1 MATVTERLAFLVS
14 LDADQAVKG
23 FEKVGSS
30 ADQNLSKMQRGSQA
44 VFNTVK
50 AHALEFAAAGGA
62 ALLGFA
68 VKGVNA
74 FQDLALSAGKFSDAT
89 GVGVEDASR
98 WIEVAGDIGISTEAV
113 QGSIMKMNKA
123 IADGKLDEFGDSIVR
138 ASDGTIDANATFQ
151 NLVTTIGGIEDPTK
165 RALAAQTAFGRGYGE
180 IAELMNMSATDLA
193 AALGSVSDA
202 KVIDDKEL
210 KKARDF
216 RAAMDELGDKV
227 GDAALKIGG
236 VLVPALITVAEKIET
251 ISEKASDVDQ
261 LGSKLGGGSGLAGK
275 VRGALDQ
282 VVGLDNAMSGL
293 SRIFDDNSSAAERL
307 GGAVEFVVGG
317 VPVLGEAVS
326 DLNDNELEL
335 AGVAEMVAAKLRAQK
350 QPYLD
355 MQAAMRGAN
364 SGATEFDASLVDMG
378 DAAADTKRKIEALKS
393 GVDILTGALS
403 KREAFE
409 TYKRSQNEVIWYA
422 AAAAAALEDQTAS
435 EEDKQAAQSR
445 ADEAVRDSIDA
456 TLAYIDTIGGIP
468 KSKAT
473 QIAALIDQGRY
484 AEVQQQ
490 LDELARRRT
499 VIVETIGKFLG
510 REKRAAGGPVSAG
523 RSYLVGEQGPELVT
537 FGANGFVTP
546 NHALSGPNLRADL
559 SGAGGGSA
567 RPIYLTVNAGIG
579 MDSTQV
585 GRQLIEFITEA
596 ERTGGTHWRT
606 R

>member
-98 WIEVAGDIGISTEAV
+98 WIEVAGDIGVSTEAV

-216 RAAMDELGDKV
+216 RAAMDELTDKV
-227 GDAALKIGG
+227 GDVALKIGG
-236 VLVPALITVAEKIET
+236 ALVPALISAIEKIEGFAGF
-251 ISEKASDVDQ
+251 ASDFDD
-261 LGSKLGGGSGLAGK
+261 LGKKVGGGNGLAGK
-275 VRGALDQ
+275 FATVLDQ
-282 VVGLDNAMSGL
+282 VIPFDNVMSGL
-293 SRIFDDNSSAAERL
+293 GRVFDDNSSAAERL
-307 GGAVEFVVGG
+307 GGAVEVLTGG
-317 VPVLGEAVS
+317 IPVLGEQVS
-326 DLNDNELEL
+326 NLNDNELEL
-335 AGVAEMVAAKLRAQK
+335 AGVAAMVAAKLRAQK

-355 MQAAMRGAN
+355 MQIAMRGAN

-409 TYKRSQNEVIWYA
+409 TYKRSQNEVTWYA

-468 KSKAT
+468 KSAAT
-473 QIAALIDQGRY
+473 EIEADIDEGLYAVAQQKLDDLAKTRTARIVAIASL
-484 AEVQQQ
+484 
-490 LDELARRRT
+490 
-499 VIVETIGKFLG
+499 LG
-510 REKRAAGGPVSAG
+510 RDRDTGKGKGEAMGGYAAGI
-523 RSYLVGEQGPELVT
+523 RLVGERGPELVNLPIGST
-537 FGANGFVTP
+537 VTSHP
-546 NHALSGPNLRADL
+546 QLRADL

>member
-62 ALLGFA
+62 ALIGFA
-68 VKGVNA
+68 AKGVSA

-98 WIEVAGDIGISTEAV
+98 WIEVAGDIGVSTEAV

-193 AALGSVSDA
+193 SALGSVSDA

-216 RAAMDELGDKV
+216 RAAMDELTDKV
-227 GDAALKIGG
+227 GDVALKIGG
-236 VLVPALITVAEKIET
+236 ALVPALISAIEKIEGFAGF
-251 ISEKASDVDQ
+251 ASDFDD
-261 LGSKLGGGSGLAGK
+261 LGKKVGGGNGLAGK
-275 VRGALDQ
+275 FATVLDQ
-282 VVGLDNAMSGL
+282 VIPFDNVMSGL
-293 SRIFDDNSSAAERL
+293 GRVFDDNSSAAERL
-307 GGAVEFVVGG
+307 GGAVEVLTGG
-317 VPVLGEAVS
+317 IPVLGEQVS
-326 DLNDNELEL
+326 NLNDNELEL
-335 AGVAEMVAAKLRAQK
+335 AGVAAMLADELRAQK

-364 SGATEFDASLVDMG
+364 SNVTEFDASLVDMG

-546 NHALSGPNLRADL
+546 NHALGGPQLRADL
-559 SGAGGGSA
+559 SGAGGGSV
-567 RPIYLTVNAGIG
+567 RPVNVTINMPPGSDGEDVVRAIRRYERINGAG
-579 MDSTQV
+579 
-585 GRQLIEFITEA
+585 
-596 ERTGGTHWRT
+596 WRG
-606 R
+606 